1 MITIII
7 CTCVVIGVAIICYT
21 YYRIEELKQC
31 LVSND
36 IDTVNTLDTIS
47 RLIDKYSKSIND
59 KTLNPTGF
67 IGIDSINTFNDT
79 LKTVIDNDE
88 EEEDYEKD

>member
-7 CTCVVIGVAIICYT
+7 SVCIVISVAVICYT

-31 LVSND
+31 LVSN
-36 IDTVNTLDTIS
+36 NTDNTIILELIK

-59 KTLNPTGF
+59 KTINPSGF
-67 IGIDSINTFNDT
+67 IDVNSINTFHDSM
-79 LKTVIDNDE
+79 KVIINNE
-88 EEEDYEKD
+88 IEYEQD

>member
-7 CTCVVIGVAIICYT
+7 VICVIISVAIICYT
-21 YYRIEELKQC
+21 YYKIEELKQC

-47 RLIDKYSKSIND
+47 RIIDKYSKSIND

-79 LKTVIDNDE
+79 LKAVINNDE
-88 EEEDYEKD
+88 EEKDYEKD

>member
-7 CTCVVIGVAIICYT
+7 VICIAICVAIICYT
-21 YYRIEELKQC
+21 YYKIEELRQC

-59 KTLNPTGF
+59 KTINPSGF
-67 IGIDSINTFNDT
+67 IGVDSINTFNDT
-79 LKTVIDNDE
+79 LKAVINNDE
-88 EEEDYEKD
+88 EEEDYEKN

>member
-7 CTCVVIGVAIICYT
+7 VICIVICVAIICYT
-21 YYRIEELKQC
+21 YYKIEELKQC
-31 LVSND
+31 LVSNN
-36 IDTVNTLDTIS
+36 IDTVNTLNTIS

-67 IGIDSINTFNDT
+67 IEINSINTFNDT

>member
-7 CTCVVIGVAIICYT
+7 SVCVVISVAVICYT

-31 LVSND
+31 LISN
-36 IDTVNTLDTIS
+36 NTDNTIILELIK

-59 KTLNPTGF
+59 KTLNPSRF
-67 IGIDSINTFNDT
+67 INVDSINIFHDSIR
-79 LKTVIDNDE
+79 VIINNE
-88 EEEDYEKD
+88 IEYEQD

>member
-7 CTCVVIGVAIICYT
+7 SVCVVISVAVICYT

-31 LVSND
+31 LVSNSTD
-36 IDTVNTLDTIS
+36 NTIILELIK

-59 KTLNPTGF
+59 KTINPSGF
-67 IGIDSINTFNDT
+67 IDVNSINTFHDSMR
-79 LKTVIDNDE
+79 VIINNE
-88 EEEDYEKD
+88 IEYEQD

>member
-7 CTCVVIGVAIICYT
+7 SVCVVISVAVICYT

-31 LVSND
+31 LVSN
-36 IDTVNTLDTIS
+36 NTDNTIILELIK

-59 KTLNPTGF
+59 KTINPSGF
-67 IGIDSINTFNDT
+67 IDVNSINTFHNSIR
-79 LKTVIDNDE
+79 VIINNE
-88 EEEDYEKD
+88 IEYEQD